1 MCTYSRRHAH
11 TLTRATVETAAA
23 PPHHQ
28 PQGTTKDHI
37 GDQPQP
43 GRDTISL
50 SVLHGTWEQ
59 TQLLR
64 SRQAGLRRGEL
75 SLIQKDESVL
85 NLSGNSLQPHLGSCL
100 VTHSRDTLGVRHL
113 QGDKTAQSVLQGMV
127 AFPEHLRFPRAWTH
141 LRNCMVHAK
150 CPEQRQTSTWQKLR
164 HLDAAPPQ
172 HLGDTTC
179 WVWWEK
185 KGRGCRDP
193 A

>member
-1 MCTYSRRHAH
+1 MIRETNFVSVSVIRIFLLFYSIFLTLTWVNGYLTWSSWVLHANVCTYSHRHAH

-113 QGDKTAQSVLQGMV
+113 
-127 AFPEHLRFPRAWTH
+127 
-141 LRNCMVHAK
+141 
-150 CPEQRQTSTWQKLR
+150 
-164 HLDAAPPQ
+164 
-172 HLGDTTC
+172 
-179 WVWWEK
+179 
-185 KGRGCRDP
+185 
-193 A
+193 